1 MMRHKLFLS
10 VMVLAFGAQMMGA
23 NLVLVKSNG
32 QQEAQ
37 NVAAIG
43 KWVYVGNDLQLIS
56 HDGEV
61 LAQESVL
68 EIRKIVFAKANTST
82 SPENA
87 GDKTIYIYPNP
98 TQDILMVE
106 NAQGDVLRLYSMDGR
121 LVVMQAIEN
130 GSAQVDMAELPTGN
144 YLLLSGNQSFQV
156 IKQ

>member
-32 QQEAQ
+32 QQEIQ
-37 NVAAIG
+37 NVATIG

-56 HDGEV
+56 HDGEL

-98 TQDILMVE
+98 TQDVLIV
-106 NAQGDVLRLYSMDGR
+106 NGIDTPVLRVFDMQGR
-121 LVVMQAIEN
+121 LLKQEKGN
-130 GSAQVDMAELPTGN
+130 QVSVGDLADGT
-144 YLLLSGNQSFQV
+144 YLLQV
-156 IKQ
+156 GTQVTRFIKK

>member
-32 QQEAQ
+32 QQEIQ
-37 NVAAIG
+37 NVATIG

-98 TQDILMVE
+98 TQDVLIV
-106 NAQGDVLRLYSMDGR
+106 NGIDTQVLRVFDMQGR
-121 LVVMQAIEN
+121 LLKQEKGN
-130 GSAQVDMAELPTGN
+130 QVSVGDLADGT
-144 YLLLSGNQSFQV
+144 YLLQV
-156 IKQ
+156 GTQVTRFIKK

>member
-37 NVAAIG
+37 NVATIG

-98 TQDILMVE
+98 TQDVLIV
-106 NAQGDVLRLYSMDGR
+106 NGIDTPVLRVFDMQGR
-121 LVVMQAIEN
+121 LLKQEKGN
-130 GSAQVDMAELPTGN
+130 QVSVGDLADGT
-144 YLLLSGNQSFQV
+144 YLLQV
-156 IKQ
+156 GTQVTRFIKK

>member
-98 TQDILMVE
+98 TQDVLIV
-106 NAQGDVLRLYSMDGR
+106 NGIDTPVLRVFDMQGR
-121 LVVMQAIEN
+121 LLKQEKGN
-130 GSAQVDMAELPTGN
+130 QVSVGDLADGT
-144 YLLLSGNQSFQV
+144 YLLQV
-156 IKQ
+156 GTQVTRFIKK

>member
-56 HDGEV
+56 HDGEL

-98 TQDILMVE
+98 TQDVLIV
-106 NAQGDVLRLYSMDGR
+106 NGIDTPVLRVFDMQGR
-121 LVVMQAIEN
+121 LLKQEKGN
-130 GSAQVDMAELPTGN
+130 QVSVGDLADGT
-144 YLLLSGNQSFQV
+144 YLLQV
-156 IKQ
+156 GTQVTRFIKK

>member
-1 MMRHKLFLS
+1 MMKHKLFLS

-23 NLVLVKSNG
+23 NLVLMKSNG

-56 HDGEV
+56 HDGEL

-98 TQDILMVE
+98 TQDVLIV
-106 NAQGDVLRLYSMDGR
+106 NGIDTPVLRVFDMQGR
-121 LVVMQAIEN
+121 LLKQEKGN
-130 GSAQVDMAELPTGN
+130 QVSVGDLADGT
-144 YLLLSGNQSFQV
+144 YLLQV
-156 IKQ
+156 GTQVTRFIKK

>member
-32 QQEAQ
+32 QQEIQ
-37 NVAAIG
+37 NVATIG

-98 TQDILMVE
+98 TQDVLIV
-106 NAQGDVLRLYSMDGR
+106 NGIDTPVLRVFDMQGR
-121 LVVMQAIEN
+121 LLKQEKGN
-130 GSAQVDMAELPTGN
+130 QVSVGDLADGT
-144 YLLLSGNQSFQV
+144 YLLQV
-156 IKQ
+156 GTQVTRFIKK

>member
-10 VMVLAFGAQMMGA
+10 VMVLAFGAQMIGA

-98 TQDILMVE
+98 TQDVLIVNGIDMP
-106 NAQGDVLRLYSMDGR
+106 VLRVFDMQGR
-121 LVVMQAIEN
+121 LLKQEKGN
-130 GSAQVDMAELPTGN
+130 QVSVGDLADGT
-144 YLLLSGNQSFQV
+144 YLLQV
-156 IKQ
+156 GTQVTRFIKK

>member
-32 QQEAQ
+32 QQEIQ

-98 TQDILMVE
+98 TQDVLIV
-106 NAQGDVLRLYSMDGR
+106 NGIDTPVLRVFDMQGR
-121 LVVMQAIEN
+121 LLKQEK
-130 GSAQVDMAELPTGN
+130 GHQVSVGDLADGT
-144 YLLLSGNQSFQV
+144 YLLQV
-156 IKQ
+156 GTQVTRFIKK

>member
-10 VMVLAFGAQMMGA
+10 IMVLAFGAQMMGA

-68 EIRKIVFAKANTST
+68 EIRKIVFEKANTST

-98 TQDILMVE
+98 TQDVLIV
-106 NAQGDVLRLYSMDGR
+106 NGIDTPVLRVFDMQGR
-121 LVVMQAIEN
+121 LLKQEKGN
-130 GSAQVDMAELPTGN
+130 QVSVGDLAGGT
-144 YLLLSGNQSFQV
+144 YLLQV
-156 IKQ
+156 GTQVTRFIKK

>member
-10 VMVLAFGAQMMGA
+10 VMFLAFGAQMMGA

-98 TQDILMVE
+98 TQDVLIV
-106 NAQGDVLRLYSMDGR
+106 NGIDTPVLRVFDMQGR
-121 LVVMQAIEN
+121 LLKQEKGN
-130 GSAQVDMAELPTGN
+130 QVSVGDLADGT
-144 YLLLSGNQSFQV
+144 YLLQV
-156 IKQ
+156 GTQVTRFIKK

>member
-56 HDGEV
+56 HDGEL

-87 GDKTIYIYPNP
+87 VDKTICIYPNP
-98 TQDILMVE
+98 TQDVLIVNGIDTL
-106 NAQGDVLRLYSMDGR
+106 VLRVFDMQGR
-121 LVVMQAIEN
+121 LLKQEKGN
-130 GSAQVDMAELPTGN
+130 QVSVGDLADGT
-144 YLLLSGNQSFQV
+144 YLLQV
-156 IKQ
+156 GTQVTRFIKK

>member
-56 HDGEV
+56 HDGEL

-98 TQDILMVE
+98 TQDVLIV
-106 NAQGDVLRLYSMDGR
+106 NGIDTPVLRVFDMQGR
-121 LVVMQAIEN
+121 LLKQEKGN
-130 GSAQVDMAELPTGN
+130 QVSVGDLADGT
-144 YLLLSGNQSFQV
+144 YLLQV
-156 IKQ
+156 GTQVTQFIKK